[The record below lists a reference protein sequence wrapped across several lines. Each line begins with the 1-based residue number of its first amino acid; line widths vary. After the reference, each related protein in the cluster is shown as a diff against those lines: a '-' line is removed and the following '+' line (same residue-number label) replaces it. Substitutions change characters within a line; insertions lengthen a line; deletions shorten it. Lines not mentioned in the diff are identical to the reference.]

1 MCFSSFLINY
11 ITFFFQFKLL
21 PNPCHF
27 HLFSPYSF
35 FLIVNII
42 LLMEKAISLSKEEYN
57 VLQDNIKIK
66 AEELEKISLTNLM
79 NQHSLQC
86 NKVFEALQLFIS
98 THPAHM
104 APCCLHLFLVFPTT
118 HFFTNPYSSIHPC
131 IHSKNTF
138 WDTCACWGLCWDPG
152 VQQEIRHCTQGLAS
166 TSGQRAHWMTVKKIW
181 AAEEKGSPFLQ
192 HFM

>member
-1 MCFSSFLINY
+1 MRTEN
-11 ITFFFQFKLL
+11 LL
-21 PNPCHF
+21 
-27 HLFSPYSF
+27 
-35 FLIVNII
+35 
-42 LLMEKAISLSKEEYN
+42 AIRS
-57 VLQDNIKIK
+57 QPQ
-66 AEELEKISLTNLM
+66 ISLTNLM

-131 IHSKNTF
+131 IHSRNTF

-152 VQQEIRHCTQGLAS
+152 IQQEIRHCTQGLAS
-166 TSGQRAHWMTVKKIW
+166 TSGQRAHWMTVKKSGLQKRRVLLFYNILCNSPKI
-181 AAEEKGSPFLQ
+181 AQEKHSSAPICHIQ
-192 HFM
+192 